1 VLRGLAIGFA
11 LAVNGFC
18 ALRSASSRAFSA
30 ARLRASASATFT
42 FHIANAYPII
52 LVGLALFACDYHR
65 F

>member
-30 ARLRASASATFT
+30 ARLRARTSATFACQ
-42 FHIANAYPII
+42 IATAYPVV